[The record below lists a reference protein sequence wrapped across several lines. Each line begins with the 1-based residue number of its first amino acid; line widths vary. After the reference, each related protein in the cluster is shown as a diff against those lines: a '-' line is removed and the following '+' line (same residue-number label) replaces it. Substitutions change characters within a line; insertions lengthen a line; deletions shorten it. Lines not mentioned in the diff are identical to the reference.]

1 MPNTKPVGVAF
12 SDPELVSGTTITG
25 ATISGG
31 TISGA
36 TIASTPISGSTV
48 SGTTVT
54 GTTSVIASG
63 DLYIASATVAAAG
76 ANQGAAAQLAG
87 GFTLV
92 TAADDAKGVKL
103 PAAVAGRICIV
114 KNVVAN
120 KTLLVYPATDDKI
133 NGGTATTGTLSM
145 AASTAAMFIAYDA
158 VDWYSLPLL
167 PS

>member
-1 MPNTKPVGVAF
+1 MANTKPVGVAF
-12 SDPELVSGTTITG
+12 SDPELVAGTTITGAAISGGTISSATVSGGTVSGTTITG
-25 ATISGG
+25 
-31 TISGA
+31 
-36 TIASTPISGSTV
+36 
-48 SGTTVT
+48 
-54 GTTSVIASG
+54 TTSVTASG

-92 TAADDAKGVKL
+92 TGADDAKGVKL

-114 KNVVAN
+114 KNAVSN
-120 KTLLVYPATDDKI
+120 KALLVYPGTSDKI
-133 NGGTATTGTLSM
+133 NGGTATTGTLSL
-145 AASTAAMFIAYDA
+145 AASTIAMFIAYDD

>member
-12 SDPELVSGTTITG
+12 SDPELVAGTTITG

-31 TISGA
+31 TISSA
-36 TIASTPISGSTV
+36 
-48 SGTTVT
+48 
-54 GTTSVIASG
+54 TSVSATSVTASG

-92 TAADDAKGVKL
+92 TGADDAKGVKL

-114 KNVVAN
+114 KNIVSN
-120 KTLLVYPATDDKI
+120 KALLVYPATSDKI
-133 NGGTATTGTLSM
+133 NGGTATTGTLSL
-145 AASTAAMFIAYDA
+145 AASTIAMFIAYDD

>member
-31 TISGA
+31 TLTGSTTISGA
-36 TIASTPISGSTV
+36 AVI
-48 SGTTVT
+48 
-54 GTTSVIASG
+54 GTTSVTASG

-87 GFTLV
+87 GFSLV
-92 TAADDAKGVKL
+92 TGADDAKGVKL

-114 KNVVAN
+114 KNAVSN
-120 KTLLVYPATDDKI
+120 KALLVYPATSDKI
-133 NGGTATTGTLSM
+133 NGGTATTGTLSLT
-145 AASTAAMFIAYDA
+145 ASTIAMFIAYDD

>member
-12 SDPELVSGTTITG
+12 SDPELVAGTTITG

-31 TISGA
+31 T
-36 TIASTPISGSTV
+36 V
-48 SGTTVT
+48 SGTTIT
-54 GTTSVIASG
+54 GTTSVTASG

-76 ANQGAAAQLAG
+76 STQTDAAQLAG

-92 TAADDAKGVKL
+92 SAANDAKGVKL

-114 KNVVAN
+114 KNNVSAKN
-120 KTLLVYPATDDKI
+120 LLVYPATSDKI
-133 NGGTATTGTLSM
+133 NGGTATTGSLTL
-145 AASTAAMFIAYDA
+145 AGLTAAMFIAYDD